1 MRQQARAGSAS
12 AQSERRSAP
21 EPRVVP
27 PSKRAA
33 AAPRPTVRP
42 QVVLYVSSSDES
54 RQAFEVLESE
64 GIDFR
69 AVASRRAEPVATFG
83 GFRFVGVDGMRE
95 LATMLHELE
104 TLWAEGAAEAMSR
117 LSESPDPVLLRQVE
131 QTRARWRLDA
141 RAVLAKVQRTD

>member
-1 MRQQARAGSAS
+1 
-12 AQSERRSAP
+12 
-21 EPRVVP
+21 
-27 PSKRAA
+27 
-33 AAPRPTVRP
+33 VRP

-54 RQAFEVLESE
+54 RQAFEVLECE

-69 AVASRRAEPVATFG
+69 AVASRRAQPLATFG
-83 GFRFVGVDGMRE
+83 RFRFVGVDGMRE

-104 TLWAEGAAEAMSR
+104 TLWAESAAEAMSR

-141 RAVLAKVQRTD
+141 RAVLAKVQQAD